1 MTTTTR
7 TRRPRRELTPVTI
20 TARFPSFRTGRLE
33 TWGAQTKDGI
43 WDFEREE
50 DTRTDWLVYHR
61 PSVADGSYV
70 LPVMICGTLRA
81 CRIAVARGWAGS
93 QLAQRKADP
102 DTARLA
108 ELLAAQKAG

>member
-1 MTTTTR
+1 M
-7 TRRPRRELTPVTI
+7 
-20 TARFPSFRTGRLE
+20 
-33 TWGAQTKDGI
+33 
-43 WDFEREE
+43 
-50 DTRTDWLVYHR
+50 
-61 PSVADGSYV
+61 ADGSYV